1 MSTAAA
7 TTTVALQNGIVGILD
22 YLKRVWAEFWREE
35 IYYARIMHETG
46 LEKLSA
52 LTLRIARERAK
63 GVTMHAG
70 GQEVIQELS
79 KELSLP
85 KRFIIMFWWSML
97 SNFDDYY

>member
-70 GQEVIQELS
+70 GQEVIQELE
-79 KELSLP
+79 ELIA
-85 KRFIIMFWWSML
+85 KIHIMFWWSIQT
-97 SNFDDYY
+97 